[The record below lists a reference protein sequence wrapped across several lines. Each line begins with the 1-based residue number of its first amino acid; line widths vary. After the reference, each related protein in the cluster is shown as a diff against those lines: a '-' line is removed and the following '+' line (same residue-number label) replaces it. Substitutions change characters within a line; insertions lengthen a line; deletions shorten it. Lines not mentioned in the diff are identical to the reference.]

1 MGDFFTFLLS
11 LSVLMPLIAV
21 LFKIKKLPVNWYPFV
36 ILILV
41 AFAAE
46 AVSFGLIHFLKG
58 GNAVVIKVY
67 SLIECLLIVY
77 QFYLWRQI
85 TSEKVYRIL
94 SAACLLFWLI
104 ESILFTNLNT
114 FSPYFRVFYAFL
126 IVLLSINHI
135 NTIIVRQDLSL
146 IRNPRFVLSLAF
158 IIFFIY
164 QIVYE
169 AAFYI
174 GADKFV
180 LSNRI
185 ITGFGYIN
193 FGVNFLYALVI
204 LLIDS
209 REFKSEDSYM
219 TR

>member
-1 MGDFFTFLLS
+1 MGDSFTFLLS
-11 LSVLMPLIAV
+11 LSVLIPLIAV

-36 ILILV
+36 VLILV
-41 AFAAE
+41 AFVAE
-46 AVSFGLIHFLKG
+46 GVSFGLIHFLKS

-67 SLIECLLIVY
+67 SLIECLLIIY
-77 QFYLWRQI
+77 QFYLWKQI
-85 TSEKVYRIL
+85 ANEKAYRIL
-94 SAACLLFWLI
+94 SATCLLFWLT

-114 FSPYFRVFYAFL
+114 FSPYFRVFYAFV

-135 NTIIVRQDLSL
+135 NTIIVRQDISL

-158 IIFFIY
+158 MIFFIY

-169 AAFYI
+169 AALYI
-174 GADKFV
+174 GTDKFV

-185 ITGFGYIN
+185 ITGFAYIN
-193 FGVNFLYALVI
+193 FGVNSLYASAI

-209 REFKSEDSYM
+209 MEFTSEDSNM
-219 TR
+219 T